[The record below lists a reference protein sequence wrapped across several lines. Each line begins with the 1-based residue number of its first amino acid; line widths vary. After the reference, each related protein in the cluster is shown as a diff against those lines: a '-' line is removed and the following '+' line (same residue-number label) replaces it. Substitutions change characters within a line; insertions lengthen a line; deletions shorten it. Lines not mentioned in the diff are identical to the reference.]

1 MRYTASTER
10 PAVLYCTAPAPQD
23 LLLYSAKVI
32 PGNEGKV
39 TKMLN
44 ALASQGARVR
54 QGRADNL
61 HTSGAQVCNCA
72 VLWACVT

>member
-1 MRYTASTER
+1 M
-10 PAVLYCTAPAPQD
+10 
-23 LLLYSAKVI
+23 LLYSAKVI

-61 HTSGAQVCNCA
+61 HTSGECA
-72 VLWACVT
+72 VTRAFVVCPKRRVWVVGGLQ

>member
-1 MRYTASTER
+1 MNVT
-10 PAVLYCTAPAPQD
+10 LPQD

-44 ALASQGARVR
+44 ALAGQGARVR
-54 QGRADNL
+54 QSRADNL
-61 HTSGAQVCNCA
+61 HTSGERAGRRAGMQV
-72 VLWACVT
+72 